1 MFQKLTF
8 IAILAFATAF
18 FTAKFI
24 QATPSDLYE
33 KAVIKTLNKKKN
45 AIGCGPDWETLK
57 TVLDE
62 IDIPLIAGAGNYTW
76 PISTKNDS
84 AQAYFNQGINMYY
97 SFHIIEAMASFKKAV
112 QFDNRCAMLYWA
124 QALAYGPNINDM
136 GYAASPAALQA
147 TQQAFQLSS
156 SANNTEKAL
165 IKAMMV
171 RYTADSADATR
182 TILNRKYT
190 EEMKQVFV
198 KFPAHA
204 DMQALYADAMMLEHP
219 WDLWFVNG
227 KPKPWTPAIQEVLEK
242 LLMQTPQHPGAN
254 HYYIHVMEPSP
265 YAAKAL
271 PSANR
276 LGKLTPGL
284 SHTVHMP
291 SHIYLRTG
299 QYRQGV
305 AVNVS
310 AVNSYKKMMSLY
322 SPVTANDFLYIIHN
336 LHMQTNNAMMAG
348 QSGNSKQS
356 ATETVNSI
364 PVDYLSFPAPVGA
377 VVQYIYMTP
386 TLVNTRFGKWD
397 ELLNAKQPEQKLVY
411 ANILFHFGRGMALA
425 HRSQLNDA
433 KIELRQMQQLM
444 KDSSLLIPFAPFS
457 PAIDGAVVAVNLL
470 AGSIALAE
478 KKYSNAIAA
487 FSKAVATEEQMVY
500 NEPRDWLLNPK
511 HYLGNAYLLS
521 DRALDAA
528 KIFEKD
534 LLNNKENGWALFGL
548 YQSLLAQKK
557 NVAAQKVMLRY
568 RNAFA
573 GSDITLLAAVM

>member
-1 MFQKLTF
+1 MFKNLLL
-8 IAILAFATAF
+8 IAIMAFATAF
-18 FTAKFI
+18 I
-24 QATPSDLYE
+24 ATKIVSATGADKSVYASGEIL
-33 KAVIKTLNKKKN
+33 KKKN

-62 IDIPLIAGAGNYTW
+62 LDIPLIAGAGNYSWT
-76 PISTKNDS
+76 ISTNSDS

-112 QFDNRCAMLYWA
+112 RFDNRCAMLYWA

-147 TQQAFQLSS
+147 TQQAYQLSS
-156 SANNTEKAL
+156 SANNIEKGF

-190 EEMKQVFV
+190 QEMKQLYTAFSSNADV
-198 KFPAHA
+198 K
-204 DMQALYADAMMLEHP
+204 ALYADAMMLEHP

-242 LLMQTPQHPGAN
+242 LLLQTPEHPGAN

-348 QSGNSKQS
+348 NAADASQA
-356 ATETVNSI
+356 ATATVNSI
-364 PVDYLSFPAPVGA
+364 PVDYLSFPAPLGA

-397 ELLNAKQPEQKLVY
+397 ELLKAKQPEQKLVY

-425 HRSQLNDA
+425 QHAKLNEA
-433 KIELRQMQQLM
+433 KNELQQMQQLM
-444 KDSSLLIPFAPFS
+444 QDSSLLIPFTPFS
-457 PAIDGAVVAVNLL
+457 PAIDGAVVAANLL

-478 KKYSNAIAA
+478 GKYSNAIAA
-487 FSKAVATEEQMVY
+487 FSKAVSTEEQMVY

-511 HYLGNAYLLS
+511 HYLGDAYLRS
-521 DRALDAA
+521 GRPLDAV

-548 YQSLLAQKK
+548 YQALLAQKK
-557 NVAAQKVMLRY
+557 NAAAQKFMVRY

-573 GSDITLLAAVM
+573 GSDIKLQAPVM